1 MQLCYSSSTFYNV
14 VFRIME
20 ATIDYQTKDLQ
31 SLLKCLNTNS
41 TQTEIKE
48 VFSVIANK
56 LFRNYHIVK
65 GENTYDFLEI
75 EFYFYSPNHRDLIT
89 YPRNGRKP
97 GMWFFHMS
105 GVDITFGS
113 NDKEGDHPLMY
124 GGILIRS
131 IVKTQ
136 GDGSALSEY
145 ICGPMKC
152 VDELFDYIYAF
163 DGDISRTDIPYI
175 EEKEE
180 KEIISIGSCCRFIPL
195 LFEKDR
201 FQKMR
206 SKFQE
211 LKKRRITKDWR
222 NVPELIKDWESH
234 EYTEKNFEDY
244 LERPYRFYRNDCSEW
259 MKGYNAKPKN

>member
-1 MQLCYSSSTFYNV
+1 
-14 VFRIME
+14 ME
-20 ATIDYQTKDLQ
+20 AIDYQTKDLQ
-31 SLLKCLNTNS
+31 DLLKCLNANS
-41 TQTEIKE
+41 TQTEIKN

-65 GENTYDFLEI
+65 GGNTYDFLEI

-113 NDKEGDHPLMY
+113 NDKENNQQLMY

-136 GDGSALSEY
+136 GDSSTLPKY

-163 DGDISRTDIPYI
+163 DGDVCRADIPYI
-175 EEKEE
+175 AKKKENE
-180 KEIISIGSCCRFIPL
+180 TISIDSCCRYIPL

-201 FQKMR
+201 DKKLK
-206 SKFQE
+206 SKFE
-211 LKKRRITKDWR
+211 DLKKRRI
-222 NVPELIKDWESH
+222 EKDWENYQDFIADWKSH
-234 EYTEKNFEDY
+234 EYNEKDFQDY
-244 LERPYRFYRNDCSEW
+244 LEKKYRFYRNDYNEW
-259 MKGYNAKPKN
+259 MKGYNAKPKK

>member
-1 MQLCYSSSTFYNV
+1 
-14 VFRIME
+14 ME
-20 ATIDYQTKDLQ
+20 AKNNNQKESIQV
-31 SLLKCLNTNS
+31 LLKRLSAKS
-41 TQTEIKE
+41 TEDDIKD
-48 VFSVIANK
+48 VFSEIAGE
-56 LFRNYHIVK
+56 LLCNYHIVK

-105 GVDITFGS
+105 GVDITFGT

-136 GDGSALSEY
+136 SDGSAMSEY

-163 DGDISRTDIPYI
+163 DGDICRADIPYI

-180 KEIISIGSCCRFIPL
+180 KEKISIGSCCRYIPL
-195 LFEKDR
+195 LFEEDR
-201 FQKMR
+201 SQKIS
-206 SKFQE
+206 SKFKE
-211 LKKRRITKDWR
+211 LKKRRIEKDWKNFR
-222 NVPELIKDWESH
+222 ELIADWKSH
-234 EYTEKNFEDY
+234 EYDKDEFERF
-244 LERPYRFYRNDCSEW
+244 LERPYRFYRNVFDEW
-259 MKGYNAKPKN
+259 MKGYNAKPILDSI

>member
-1 MQLCYSSSTFYNV
+1 MGAKNN
-14 VFRIME
+14 
-20 ATIDYQTKDLQ
+20 YQNEDLQ
-31 SLLKCLNTNS
+31 SLLTSLDANS
-41 TQTEIKE
+41 TQKEIKE
-48 VFSVIANK
+48 LFNVIANK

-65 GENTYDFLEI
+65 GGNTYDFLEI

-105 GVDITFGS
+105 GVDITFGT

-136 GDGSALSEY
+136 SDGSAMSEY

-163 DGDISRTDIPYI
+163 DGDICRADIPYI

-180 KEIISIGSCCRFIPL
+180 KEKISI
-195 LFEKDR
+195 
-201 FQKMR
+201 
-206 SKFQE
+206 
-211 LKKRRITKDWR
+211 
-222 NVPELIKDWESH
+222 
-234 EYTEKNFEDY
+234 
-244 LERPYRFYRNDCSEW
+244 
-259 MKGYNAKPKN
+259 